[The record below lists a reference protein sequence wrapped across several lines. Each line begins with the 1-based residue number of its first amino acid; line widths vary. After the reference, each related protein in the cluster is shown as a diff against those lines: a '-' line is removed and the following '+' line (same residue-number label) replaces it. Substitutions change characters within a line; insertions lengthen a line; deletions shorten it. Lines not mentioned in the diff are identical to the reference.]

1 MQDETKLSITYM
13 ESNTYSFNLTPKN
26 PLKIILKRKDQ
37 NWQIR
42 RSQGKKDNIKG
53 GILINF

>member
-26 PLKIILKRKDQ
+26 PLKIVLKRKDQ
-37 NWQIR
+37 N
-42 RSQGKKDNIKG
+42 
-53 GILINF
+53 